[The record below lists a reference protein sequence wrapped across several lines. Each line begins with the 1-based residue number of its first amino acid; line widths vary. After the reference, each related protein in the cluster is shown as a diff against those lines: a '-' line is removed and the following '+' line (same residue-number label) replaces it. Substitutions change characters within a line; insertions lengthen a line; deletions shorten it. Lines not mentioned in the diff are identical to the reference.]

1 MKKLQ
6 YIIKSFWV
14 DKREN
19 LRITLFSAV
28 IAFVGLFFIANIK
41 DIKSNIVIF
50 NQADDVYF
58 FSLYKADVKEKE
70 LKSKMNK

>member
-58 FSLYKADVKEKE
+58 FSLYKAPTPTS
-70 LKSKMNK
+70 LTP